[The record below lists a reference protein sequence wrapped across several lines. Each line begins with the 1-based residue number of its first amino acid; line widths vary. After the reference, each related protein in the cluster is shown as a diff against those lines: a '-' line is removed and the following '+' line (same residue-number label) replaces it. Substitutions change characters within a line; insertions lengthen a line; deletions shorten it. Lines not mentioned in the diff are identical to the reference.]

1 MHQPHS
7 ASATRDRAQLTWFL
21 ALFCLASLVHFV
33 HNAEFLDDY
42 PNLPEWLS
50 RAQVYAVWFGVT
62 AIGLAGYVLYRL
74 GYRLV
79 GLIVVAVYAAQGFDG
94 LMHYGRAPFAAHT
107 PAMNFSIL
115 FEVAAA
121 AALLACAVILAAK
134 HVAHGR

>member
-1 MHQPHS
+1 MS
-7 ASATRDRAQLTWFL
+7 NTTSATRDHGPQLTWFL
-21 ALFCLASLVHFV
+21 ALYCVASLVHFV
-33 HNAEFLDDY
+33 HNAEFLDEY
-42 PNLPEWLS
+42 PNLPAWLS

-94 LMHYGRAPFAAHT
+94 LLHYGRAPFAAHT